1 MRRIGDYNI
10 VFSDI
15 DNTLVYG
22 WMTDLM
28 EITWKL
34 FHSDL
39 ISDILM
45 YLQAKFRLYKVNEMV
60 RYQLLRARDVVFL
73 TARKECK
80 ATHKLIEDIMGREF
94 LVESLRTDNSPE
106 DKTNT
111 IKTFNDRWNI
121 CYYGDENYLF
131 FEDNK
136 ETRWKVMKELPNVLA
151 LDPVP
156 MRDVLIG

>member
-1 MRRIGDYNI
+1 MRTVKDYDI

-15 DNTLVYG
+15 DDTLVYG
-22 WMTDLM
+22 WMTNLM

-39 ISDILM
+39 IADTLM
-45 YLQAKFRLYKVNEMV
+45 YLQAKFKLYKANEMV
-60 RYQLLRARDVVFL
+60 RYQLIQARNVIFV

-80 ATHKLIEDIMGREF
+80 ATHKLIEDIMGKEF
-94 LVESLRTDNSPE
+94 KVQSLRTDNSPE
-106 DKTNT
+106 DKTKF
-111 IKTFNDRWNI
+111 IKEF
-121 CYYGDENYLF
+121 GDGLFLF

-136 ETRWKVMKELPNVLA
+136 ATRWKVMKELPNVLA

-156 MRDVLIG
+156 MREVLIG

>member
-1 MRRIGDYNI
+1 MRTVKDYDI

-39 ISDILM
+39 IADTLM

-60 RYQLLRARDVVFL
+60 RYQLMQARDVIFV

-80 ATHKLIEDIMGREF
+80 ATHKLIEDITGKEF
-94 LVESLRTDNSPE
+94 KIESLRTDNSPE
-106 DKTNT
+106 DKTKF
-111 IKTFNDRWNI
+111 IKEF
-121 CYYGDENYLF
+121 GDGLSLF

-136 ETRWKVMKELPNVLA
+136 ETRWRVMKELPNVLA

-156 MRDVLIG
+156 MREVLIG

>member
-1 MRRIGDYNI
+1 MRTVKDYDI

-39 ISDILM
+39 IADTLM
-45 YLQAKFRLYKVNEMV
+45 YLQAKFKLYKVNEMV
-60 RYQLLRARDVVFL
+60 RYQLMQAKHVIFI

-80 ATHKLIEDIMGREF
+80 ATHKLIEDIMGKEF
-94 LVESLRTDNSPE
+94 KVQSLRTDNSPE
-106 DKTNT
+106 DKTKF
-111 IKTFNDRWNI
+111 IKEF
-121 CYYGDENYLF
+121 GDGLSLF

-136 ETRWKVMKELPNVLA
+136 ATRWKVMKELPNVLA

-156 MRDVLIG
+156 MREVLIG

>member
-1 MRRIGDYNI
+1 MRTVKDYDI

-39 ISDILM
+39 IADTLM
-45 YLQAKFRLYKVNEMV
+45 YFQAKFKLYKVNEMV
-60 RYQLLRARDVVFL
+60 RYQLMQARNVIFI

-80 ATHKLIEDIMGREF
+80 ATHKLIEDITGKEF
-94 LVESLRTDNSPE
+94 KIESLRTDNSPE
-106 DKTNT
+106 DKTKF
-111 IKTFNDRWNI
+111 IKEF
-121 CYYGDENYLF
+121 GDGLFLF

-136 ETRWKVMKELPNVLA
+136 DTRWKVMKELPNVLA

-156 MRDVLIG
+156 MR

>member
-1 MRRIGDYNI
+1 MRTVGEYNI

-45 YLQAKFRLYKVNEMV
+45 NLQAQFKLYKVNEMV
-60 RYQLLRARDVVFL
+60 RYQLLRARTVVFL

-94 LVESLRTDNSPE
+94 NIESLRTDNSPE
-106 DKTNT
+106 DKTKSIRKLGNGL
-111 IKTFNDRWNI
+111 F
-121 CYYGDENYLF
+121 LF

-156 MRDVLIG
+156 MREVLIG

>member
-1 MRRIGDYNI
+1 MRAVKDYNI

-39 ISDILM
+39 IADTLM
-45 YLQAKFRLYKVNEMV
+45 YLQAKFKLYKVNEMV
-60 RYQLLRARDVVFL
+60 RYQLMQARDVVFL

-80 ATHKLIEDIMGREF
+80 ATYKLIEDITGKEF
-94 LVESLRTDNSPE
+94 KIESLRTDNSPE
-106 DKTNT
+106 DKTKF
-111 IKTFNDRWNI
+111 IKEF
-121 CYYGDENYLF
+121 GDCLSLF

-136 ETRWKVMKELPNVLA
+136 ATRWKVMKELPNVLA

-156 MRDVLIG
+156 MREVLIG

>member
-45 YLQAKFRLYKVNEMV
+45 YLQAQFKLYKVNEMV
-60 RYQLLRARDVVFL
+60 RYQLLRARNVVFL

-94 LVESLRTDNSPE
+94 KIESLRTDNSPE
-106 DKTNT
+106 DKTKSIREFGNGL
-111 IKTFNDRWNI
+111 F
-121 CYYGDENYLF
+121 LF

-136 ETRWKVMKELPNVLA
+136 ATRWKVMKELPNVLA

-156 MRDVLIG
+156 MREVLIG

>member
-1 MRRIGDYNI
+1 MRTVKDYDI

-39 ISDILM
+39 IADTLM
-45 YLQAKFRLYKVNEMV
+45 YLQAKFKLYKVNGMV
-60 RYQLLRARDVVFL
+60 RYQLLRAGNVIFL

-80 ATHKLIEDIMGREF
+80 ATHKLIKDIMGREF
-94 LVESLRTDNSPE
+94 KIESLRTDNSLE
-106 DKTNT
+106 DKTKSIREFGNGL
-111 IKTFNDRWNI
+111 F
-121 CYYGDENYLF
+121 LF

-136 ETRWKVMKELPNVLA
+136 ATRWKVMKELPNVLA

-156 MRDVLIG
+156 MREVLIG

>member
-1 MRRIGDYNI
+1 MRTVKDYDI

-15 DNTLVYG
+15 DNTLAYG

-39 ISDILM
+39 IADTLM
-45 YLQAKFRLYKVNEMV
+45 YLQAKFKLYKVNEMV
-60 RYQLLRARDVVFL
+60 RYQLIQARNVIFV

-80 ATHKLIEDIMGREF
+80 ATHKLIEDIMGKEF
-94 LVESLRTDNSPE
+94 KVQSLRTNNSPE
-106 DKTNT
+106 DKTKY
-111 IKTFNDRWNI
+111 IKAFGN
-121 CYYGDENYLF
+121 GSFLF

-136 ETRWKVMKELPNVLA
+136 ATRWRVMKELPNVLA

-156 MRDVLIG
+156 MREVLIG

>member
-1 MRRIGDYNI
+1 MRTVKDYDI

-15 DNTLVYG
+15 DDTLVYG

-39 ISDILM
+39 IADTLM

-60 RYQLLRARDVVFL
+60 RYQLMQSRNVIFV
-73 TARKECK
+73 TARKECN
-80 ATHKLIEDIMGREF
+80 ATHKLIEDIMGKEF
-94 LVESLRTDNSPE
+94 KVQSLRTDNSPE
-106 DKTNT
+106 DKTKF
-111 IKTFNDRWNI
+111 IKEF
-121 CYYGDENYLF
+121 GDGLFLF

-136 ETRWKVMKELPNVLA
+136 ATRWRVMEELPNVLA

-156 MRDVLIG
+156 MREVLIG

>member
-1 MRRIGDYNI
+1 MRAIKDYDI

-15 DNTLVYG
+15 DDTLVYG
-22 WMTDLM
+22 WMTNLM

-39 ISDILM
+39 IADTLM
-45 YLQAKFRLYKVNEMV
+45 YLQAKFKLYEVNEMV
-60 RYQLLRARDVVFL
+60 RYQLIQARNVIFV

-80 ATHKLIEDIMGREF
+80 ATHKLIEDIMGKEF
-94 LVESLRTDNSPE
+94 KIQSLRTDNSPE
-106 DKTNT
+106 DKTKF
-111 IKTFNDRWNI
+111 IKEF
-121 CYYGDENYLF
+121 GDGLFLF

-136 ETRWKVMKELPNVLA
+136 ATRWKVMKELPNVLA

-156 MRDVLIG
+156 MREVLIG

>member
-1 MRRIGDYNI
+1 MRRIEDYDI

-28 EITWKL
+28 EITWKI

-39 ISDILM
+39 IADTLM
-45 YLQAKFRLYKVNEMV
+45 HLQAKFKLYKVNEMV
-60 RYQLLRARDVVFL
+60 RYQLLRARNVVFL

-80 ATHKLIEDIMGREF
+80 ATHRLIENIMGREF
-94 LVESLRTDNSPE
+94 LIESLRTDNSPE
-106 DKTNT
+106 DKTNA
-111 IKTFNDRWNI
+111 INTFNDRWGI
-121 CYYGDENYLF
+121 CYYGDESYLF
-131 FEDNK
+131 FEDSK
-136 ETRWKVMKELPNVLA
+136 AVRWKVMKELPNVLA

-156 MRDVLIG
+156 MREVLIG

>member
-1 MRRIGDYNI
+1 MRTVKDYDI

-39 ISDILM
+39 IADTLM
-45 YLQAKFRLYKVNEMV
+45 YLQAKFKLYKVNEMV
-60 RYQLLRARDVVFL
+60 RYQLMQSRNVIFV
-73 TARKECK
+73 TARKECN
-80 ATHKLIEDIMGREF
+80 ATHKLIEDIMGKEF
-94 LVESLRTDNSPE
+94 KVQSLRTDNSPE
-106 DKTNT
+106 DKTKF
-111 IKTFNDRWNI
+111 IKEF
-121 CYYGDENYLF
+121 GDGLSLF
-131 FEDNK
+131 FEDDK
-136 ETRWKVMKELPNVLA
+136 ETRWRVMKELPNVLA

-156 MRDVLIG
+156 MREVLIG

>member
-1 MRRIGDYNI
+1 MRTIKDYDI

-39 ISDILM
+39 IADTLM
-45 YLQAKFRLYKVNEMV
+45 YLQAKFKLYKVNEMV
-60 RYQLLRARDVVFL
+60 RYQLMQSKTVIFI

-80 ATHKLIEDIMGREF
+80 ATHKLIEDIIGREF
-94 LVESLRTDNSPE
+94 KIESLRTGNSPE
-106 DKTNT
+106 DKTKF
-111 IKTFNDRWNI
+111 IKEFGN
-121 CYYGDENYLF
+121 GLFLF

-156 MRDVLIG
+156 MREVLIG

>member
-1 MRRIGDYNI
+1 MRTVKDYDI

-39 ISDILM
+39 IADTLM
-45 YLQAKFRLYKVNEMV
+45 YLQAQFKLYKVNEMV
-60 RYQLLRARDVVFL
+60 RYQLIQARNVIFV

-80 ATHKLIEDIMGREF
+80 ATHKLIEDIMGKEF
-94 LVESLRTDNSPE
+94 KVQSLRTDNSPE
-106 DKTNT
+106 DKT
-111 IKTFNDRWNI
+111 KFMKEF
-121 CYYGDENYLF
+121 GDGLSLF

-136 ETRWKVMKELPNVLA
+136 ATRWKVMKELPNVLA

-156 MRDVLIG
+156 MREVLIG

>member
-1 MRRIGDYNI
+1 MRTVKDYDI

-39 ISDILM
+39 IADTLM
-45 YLQAKFRLYKVNEMV
+45 YLQAKFKLYKVNEMV
-60 RYQLLRARDVVFL
+60 RYQLLRARNIVFL

-80 ATHKLIEDIMGREF
+80 ATHKLIKDIIGKEF
-94 LVESLRTDNSPE
+94 KVESLRTDNSPE
-106 DKTNT
+106 DKTKF
-111 IKTFNDRWNI
+111 IKEF
-121 CYYGDENYLF
+121 GDGLFLF

-136 ETRWKVMKELPNVLA
+136 DTRWKVMKELPNVLA

-156 MRDVLIG
+156 MREVLIG

>member
-1 MRRIGDYNI
+1 MRRIGDYDI

-39 ISDILM
+39 IADTLM
-45 YLQAKFRLYKVNEMV
+45 YLQAKFKLYKVNEMV
-60 RYQLLRARDVVFL
+60 RYQLMQARSIIFI

-80 ATHKLIEDIMGREF
+80 ATHKLIEDIISKEF
-94 LVESLRTDNSPE
+94 KVESLRTDNSPE
-106 DKTNT
+106 DKTKF
-111 IKTFNDRWNI
+111 IKEF
-121 CYYGDENYLF
+121 GDGLFLF

-136 ETRWKVMKELPNVLA
+136 ATRWRVMKELPNVLA

-156 MRDVLIG
+156 MREVLIG

>member
-1 MRRIGDYNI
+1 MRTIKNYDI

-34 FHSDL
+34 FRSEL

-45 YLQAKFRLYKVNEMV
+45 YLQAKFKLYKVNEMV
-60 RYQLLRARDVVFL
+60 RYQLKHAKNVVFV
-73 TARKECK
+73 TARKKCK
-80 ATHKLIEDIMGREF
+80 ATYEMLKEIMEEDYVYLRA
-94 LVESLRTDNSPE
+94 LRTDNIPE
-106 DKTNT
+106 DKTEFIREFGNGL
-111 IKTFNDRWNI
+111 F
-121 CYYGDENYLF
+121 LF

-156 MRDVLIG
+156 MREVLIG

>member
-1 MRRIGDYNI
+1 MRTVKDYDI

-39 ISDILM
+39 IADTLM
-45 YLQAKFRLYKVNEMV
+45 YLQAKFKLYKVNEMV
-60 RYQLLRARDVVFL
+60 RYQLLRARNIVFL

-80 ATHKLIEDIMGREF
+80 ATHKLIEDVMGREF
-94 LVESLRTDNSPE
+94 KVQSLRTDNSPE
-106 DKTNT
+106 DKTKF
-111 IKTFNDRWNI
+111 IKEF
-121 CYYGDENYLF
+121 GDGLFLF

-136 ETRWKVMKELPNVLA
+136 ATRWKVMKELPNVLA

-156 MRDVLIG
+156 MREVLIG

>member
-1 MRRIGDYNI
+1 MRTVKDYDI

-39 ISDILM
+39 IADTLM
-45 YLQAKFRLYKVNEMV
+45 YLQAKFKLYKVNEMV
-60 RYQLLRARDVVFL
+60 RYQLMQARNVIFI

-80 ATHKLIEDIMGREF
+80 ATHKLIEDITGKEF
-94 LVESLRTDNSPE
+94 KIESLRTDNSPE
-106 DKTNT
+106 DKTKF
-111 IKTFNDRWNI
+111 IKEF
-121 CYYGDENYLF
+121 GDGLFLF

-136 ETRWKVMKELPNVLA
+136 DTRWKVMKELPNVLA

-156 MRDVLIG
+156 MREVLIG

>member
-1 MRRIGDYNI
+1 MRRIKDYDI

-39 ISDILM
+39 IADILM
-45 YLQAKFRLYKVNEMV
+45 YLQANFKLYKVNEMV
-60 RYQLLRARDVVFL
+60 RYQLMQARNVVFL

-80 ATHKLIEDIMGREF
+80 ATHKLIEDITDKEF
-94 LVESLRTDNSPE
+94 KIESLRTDNSPE
-106 DKTNT
+106 DKTKF
-111 IKTFNDRWNI
+111 IKEF
-121 CYYGDENYLF
+121 GDGLSLF

-136 ETRWKVMKELPNVLA
+136 ETRWRVMKELPNVLA

-156 MRDVLIG
+156 MREVLIG

>member
-1 MRRIGDYNI
+1 MRTVKDYDI

-15 DNTLVYG
+15 DNTLIYG

-28 EITWKL
+28 EITWKV

-45 YLQAKFRLYKVNEMV
+45 YLQAEFKLYKVNEMV
-60 RYQLLRARDVVFL
+60 CYQLLQAKNVFFV
-73 TARKECK
+73 TARKPCR
-80 ATHKLIEDIMGREF
+80 ATHKLIRDIMEDNYFFIR
-94 LVESLRTDNSPE
+94 SLRTDNSPE
-106 DKTNT
+106 DKTEFIRGFGN
-111 IKTFNDRWNI
+111 
-121 CYYGDENYLF
+121 GLF
-131 FEDNK
+131 LFLEDNK

-156 MRDVLIG
+156 MREVLIG

>member
-1 MRRIGDYNI
+1 MRTVKDYDI

-39 ISDILM
+39 IADALM
-45 YLQAKFRLYKVNEMV
+45 YLQAKFKLYKVNEMV
-60 RYQLLRARDVVFL
+60 RYQLMQSKTVIFI
-73 TARKECK
+73 TARKECR
-80 ATHKLIEDIMGREF
+80 ATHKLIKDIMKDNYFFIR
-94 LVESLRTDNSPE
+94 SLRTDNSPE
-106 DKTNT
+106 DKTKFIGKFGNGL
-111 IKTFNDRWNI
+111 F
-121 CYYGDENYLF
+121 LF

-136 ETRWKVMKELPNVLA
+136 DTRWKVMKELPNVLA

-156 MRDVLIG
+156 MREVLIG

>member
-1 MRRIGDYNI
+1 MRTVKDYDI

-39 ISDILM
+39 IADTLM
-45 YLQAKFRLYKVNEMV
+45 YLQAKFKLYKVNEMV
-60 RYQLLRARDVVFL
+60 RYQLMQARNVVFL

-80 ATHKLIEDIMGREF
+80 ATHKLIEDITGKEF
-94 LVESLRTDNSPE
+94 KIESLRTDNSPE
-106 DKTNT
+106 DKTKF
-111 IKTFNDRWNI
+111 IKEF
-121 CYYGDENYLF
+121 GDGLFLF

-136 ETRWKVMKELPNVLA
+136 ATRWKVMKELPNVLA

-156 MRDVLIG
+156 MREVLIG

>member
-1 MRRIGDYNI
+1 MRTVKDYDI

-15 DNTLVYG
+15 DDTLVYG
-22 WMTDLM
+22 WMTNLM

-39 ISDILM
+39 IADTLM
-45 YLQAKFRLYKVNEMV
+45 YLQAKFKLYKVNEMV
-60 RYQLLRARDVVFL
+60 RYQLMQSKTVIFI

-80 ATHKLIEDIMGREF
+80 ATHKLIEDIMDKEF
-94 LVESLRTDNSPE
+94 KVQSLRTDNSPE
-106 DKTNT
+106 DKTKF
-111 IKTFNDRWNI
+111 IKEF
-121 CYYGDENYLF
+121 GDGLFLF

-136 ETRWKVMKELPNVLA
+136 ATRWKVMKELPNVLA

-156 MRDVLIG
+156 MREVLIG

>member
-1 MRRIGDYNI
+1 MRRIKDYDI

-15 DNTLVYG
+15 DNTLIYG

-39 ISDILM
+39 ISDVLM
-45 YLQAKFRLYKVNEMV
+45 YLQAQFKLYKVNEMV
-60 RYQLLRARDVVFL
+60 RYQLLQAKNVFFV
-73 TARKECK
+73 TARKPCR
-80 ATHKLIEDIMGREF
+80 ATHKLIKDIMKDNYF
-94 LVESLRTDNSPE
+94 LVRSLRTDNSPE
-106 DKTNT
+106 DKTKF
-111 IKTFNDRWNI
+111 IKRFGN
-121 CYYGDENYLF
+121 GLFLF

-136 ETRWKVMKELPNVLA
+136 ETRWKAMKELPNLLA

-156 MRDVLIG
+156 MREVLIG

>member
-1 MRRIGDYNI
+1 MRTVKDYDI

-39 ISDILM
+39 LADTLM
-45 YLQAKFRLYKVNEMV
+45 HLQAKFRLYKVNEMV
-60 RYQLLRARDVVFL
+60 RYQLMQARNVIFI
-73 TARKECK
+73 TARKECR
-80 ATHKLIEDIMGREF
+80 ATHKLIEDIIGKEF
-94 LVESLRTDNSPE
+94 KIESLRTDNSPE
-106 DKTNT
+106 DKTKF
-111 IKTFNDRWNI
+111 IKEF
-121 CYYGDENYLF
+121 GDGLFLF

-136 ETRWKVMKELPNVLA
+136 ATRWRVIKELPNVLA

-156 MRDVLIG
+156 MREVLIG

>member
-60 RYQLLRARDVVFL
+60 RYQLMQARNVIFV

-80 ATHKLIEDIMGREF
+80 ATRKLIKDIMKDNYCF
-94 LVESLRTDNSPE
+94 VQSLRTDNSPE
-106 DKTNT
+106 DKTEFIRGFGKNCL
-111 IKTFNDRWNI
+111 F
-121 CYYGDENYLF
+121 LF

-136 ETRWKVMKELPNVLA
+136 ETRWRVMKELPNVLA

-156 MRDVLIG
+156 MREVLIG

>member
-1 MRRIGDYNI
+1 MRTVKDYDI

-15 DNTLVYG
+15 DDTLVYG
-22 WMTDLM
+22 WMTNLM

-39 ISDILM
+39 IADTLM
-45 YLQAKFRLYKVNEMV
+45 YLQAKFKLYKVNEMV
-60 RYQLLRARDVVFL
+60 RYQLMQSKTVIFI

-80 ATHKLIEDIMGREF
+80 ATHKLIEDIMGKEF
-94 LVESLRTDNSPE
+94 KVQSLRTDNSPE
-106 DKTNT
+106 DKTKF
-111 IKTFNDRWNI
+111 IKEF
-121 CYYGDENYLF
+121 GDGLSLF

-136 ETRWKVMKELPNVLA
+136 ATRWKVMKELPNVLA

-156 MRDVLIG
+156 MREVLIG

>member
-1 MRRIGDYNI
+1 MRTVKDYDI

-39 ISDILM
+39 IADTLM

-60 RYQLLRARDVVFL
+60 RYQLMQARNVIFV

-80 ATHKLIEDIMGREF
+80 ATHKLIKDIISKEF
-94 LVESLRTDNSPE
+94 KVESLRTDNSPE
-106 DKTNT
+106 DKTKF
-111 IKTFNDRWNI
+111 IKEF
-121 CYYGDENYLF
+121 GDSLFLF

-156 MRDVLIG
+156 MREVLIG

>member
-1 MRRIGDYNI
+1 MRTVKDYDI

-39 ISDILM
+39 IADTLM
-45 YLQAKFRLYKVNEMV
+45 YLQAKFKLYKVNEMV
-60 RYQLLRARDVVFL
+60 RYQLLRARNVVFL

-94 LVESLRTDNSPE
+94 NIESLRTDNSPE
-106 DKTNT
+106 DKTKSIREFEKNGL
-111 IKTFNDRWNI
+111 F
-121 CYYGDENYLF
+121 LF

-156 MRDVLIG
+156 MREVLIG

>member
-15 DNTLVYG
+15 DNTLVHG

-45 YLQAKFRLYKVNEMV
+45 YLQAKFRLYNVNEMV

-94 LVESLRTDNSPE
+94 SVASLRTDNSPE
-106 DKTNT
+106 DKTEFIRGFGN
-111 IKTFNDRWNI
+111 
-121 CYYGDENYLF
+121 GLLLF

-156 MRDVLIG
+156 MREVLIG

>member
-1 MRRIGDYNI
+1 MRTVKDYDI

-39 ISDILM
+39 IADTLM
-45 YLQAKFRLYKVNEMV
+45 YFQAKFKLYKVNEMV
-60 RYQLLRARDVVFL
+60 RYQLMQAKNVIFI

-80 ATHKLIEDIMGREF
+80 ATHKLIEDITGKEF
-94 LVESLRTDNSPE
+94 KIESLRTDNSPE
-106 DKTNT
+106 DKTKF
-111 IKTFNDRWNI
+111 IKEF
-121 CYYGDENYLF
+121 GDGLFLF

-136 ETRWKVMKELPNVLA
+136 DTRWKVMKELPNVLA

-156 MRDVLIG
+156 MREVLIG

>member
-1 MRRIGDYNI
+1 MRTVKEYNI

-39 ISDILM
+39 IADTLM

-60 RYQLLRARDVVFL
+60 HYQLMQARDVIFV
-73 TARKECK
+73 TARKEFK
-80 ATHKLIEDIMGREF
+80 ATHKLIEDIMGKEF
-94 LVESLRTDNSPE
+94 KIESLRTDNSPE
-106 DKTNT
+106 DKTKF
-111 IKTFNDRWNI
+111 IKEFGNDLF
-121 CYYGDENYLF
+121 LF

-136 ETRWKVMKELPNVLA
+136 ATRWRVMKELPNVLA

-156 MRDVLIG
+156 MREVLIG

>member
-1 MRRIGDYNI
+1 MRTVKDYDI

-39 ISDILM
+39 IADTLM
-45 YLQAKFRLYKVNEMV
+45 YLQAKFKLYKVNEMV
-60 RYQLLRARDVVFL
+60 RYQLLRARNIVFL

-94 LVESLRTDNSPE
+94 KIESLRTDNSPE
-106 DKTNT
+106 HKTKSIREFGNGL
-111 IKTFNDRWNI
+111 F
-121 CYYGDENYLF
+121 LF

-136 ETRWKVMKELPNVLA
+136 ETRWRVMKELPNVLA

-156 MRDVLIG
+156 MREVLIG

>member
-1 MRRIGDYNI
+1 MRTVKDYDI

-39 ISDILM
+39 IADTLM

-60 RYQLLRARDVVFL
+60 RYQLMQSRNVIFV
-73 TARKECK
+73 TARKECR
-80 ATHKLIEDIMGREF
+80 ATHKLIEDIMGKEIKAQ
-94 LVESLRTDNSPE
+94 SLRTDNSPE
-106 DKTNT
+106 DKTKF
-111 IKTFNDRWNI
+111 IKEFGRN
-121 CYYGDENYLF
+121 GLFLF

-136 ETRWKVMKELPNVLA
+136 ATRWKVMKELPNVLA

-156 MRDVLIG
+156 TREVLIG

>member
-1 MRRIGDYNI
+1 MRRIEDYDI

-39 ISDILM
+39 IADILM
-45 YLQAKFRLYKVNEMV
+45 YLQAKFKLYKVNEMV
-60 RYQLLRARDVVFL
+60 RYQLLRAGIVVFI

-80 ATHKLIEDIMGREF
+80 ATHKLVEDIMSGEF
-94 LVESLRTDNSPE
+94 PVISLRTDNSPE
-106 DKTNT
+106 EKTRY
-111 IKTFNDRWNI
+111 IKDLL
-121 CYYGDENYLF
+121 GGNYLF
-131 FEDNK
+131 FEDSK
-136 ETRWKVMKELPNVLA
+136 ATRWKVMKELPNVLA

-156 MRDVLIG
+156 MREVLIG

>member
-1 MRRIGDYNI
+1 MRTVKDYDI

-15 DNTLVYG
+15 DDTLVYG
-22 WMTDLM
+22 WMTNLM

-39 ISDILM
+39 IADTLM
-45 YLQAKFRLYKVNEMV
+45 YLQAKFKLYKVNEMV
-60 RYQLLRARDVVFL
+60 RYQLIQARNVIFV

-80 ATHKLIEDIMGREF
+80 ATHKLIEDIMGKEF
-94 LVESLRTDNSPE
+94 KVQSLRTDNSPE
-106 DKTNT
+106 DKTKF
-111 IKTFNDRWNI
+111 IKEF
-121 CYYGDENYLF
+121 GDGLSLF

-136 ETRWKVMKELPNVLA
+136 ATRWRVMKELPNVLA

-156 MRDVLIG
+156 MREVLIG

>member
-1 MRRIGDYNI
+1 MRTVKDYDI

-15 DNTLVYG
+15 DDTLVYG
-22 WMTDLM
+22 WMTNLM

-39 ISDILM
+39 IADTLM
-45 YLQAKFRLYKVNEMV
+45 YLQAKFKLYKVNEMV
-60 RYQLLRARDVVFL
+60 RYQLIQARNVIFV

-80 ATHKLIEDIMGREF
+80 ATHKLIEDIMGKEF
-94 LVESLRTDNSPE
+94 KVQSLRTDNSPE
-106 DKTNT
+106 DKTKF
-111 IKTFNDRWNI
+111 IKEF
-121 CYYGDENYLF
+121 GDGLSLF

-136 ETRWKVMKELPNVLA
+136 ATRWKVMKELPNVLA

-156 MRDVLIG
+156 MREVLIG

>member
-1 MRRIGDYNI
+1 MRTIKDYDI

-39 ISDILM
+39 IADTLM
-45 YLQAKFRLYKVNEMV
+45 YLQAKFKLYKVNEMV
-60 RYQLLRARDVVFL
+60 RYQLMQARNVVFL

-80 ATHKLIEDIMGREF
+80 ATHKLIEDITDKEF
-94 LVESLRTDNSPE
+94 KIESLRTDNSPE
-106 DKTNT
+106 DKTKF
-111 IKTFNDRWNI
+111 IKEF
-121 CYYGDENYLF
+121 GDGLFLF

-136 ETRWKVMKELPNVLA
+136 ATRWKVMKELPNVLA

-156 MRDVLIG
+156 MREVLIG